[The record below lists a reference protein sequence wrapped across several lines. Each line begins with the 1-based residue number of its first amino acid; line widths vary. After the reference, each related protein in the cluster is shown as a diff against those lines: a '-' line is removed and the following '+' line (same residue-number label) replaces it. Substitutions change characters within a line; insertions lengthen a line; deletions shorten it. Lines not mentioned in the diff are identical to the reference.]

1 MDTRQ
6 YSTLMDALKHIP
18 DPRKSRGKRHTWLML
33 LTILVS
39 GLASGYQSARAIAHW
54 AKLHA
59 SDLQEL
65 LPALQ
70 RIPSES
76 TILRAIRQI
85 DAVLLDQLITAYSAS
100 LPSPSEH
107 AGCII
112 TLQGQLL
119 QGQALDGKTVRGASA
134 HGDKTHLVS
143 LVQHASAITLAQSE
157 VASKQNEISAAPL
170 LLRGRDLNGTVT
182 TGDALLTQRS
192 LAEYIHNHNGYY
204 LMIVKRNQ
212 RQLWEDLELL
222 FRIPPITADQELWD
236 RTTTVSKGHG
246 RLETRTLECG
256 TGLIGFLTWPGV
268 AQVARRHCERVVVKS
283 GKRSEEISYGIT
295 NLAPSEVRAAQVE
308 ALWRGHWTIEN
319 RKHYVRDVTLGEDR
333 NQMHSGNAPHVL
345 ASLRSGLIDLWRSE
359 GWSTIAEAIRECAA
373 SVQRT
378 LILVGA
384 LSEPTLT

>member
-1 MDTRQ
+1 MDSCQ
-6 YSTLMDALKHIP
+6 YSTLMDALKPVP
-18 DPRKSRGKRHTWLML
+18 DPRNCRGKRHAWLML

-39 GLASGYQSARAIAHW
+39 GLASGYQSACAIAHW

-59 SDLQEL
+59 CELREL

-76 TILRAIRQI
+76 TFLRAIRQI
-85 DAVLLDQLITAYSAS
+85 DPAVLDQLVTAYSAS

-112 TLQGQLL
+112 TLQGEVL
-119 QGQALDGKTVRGASA
+119 QGQALDGKSVRTASA

-143 LVQHASAITLAQSE
+143 LVQHASAITLAQTE
-157 VASKQNEISAAPL
+157 VASKQNEISAAPSL
-170 LLRGRDLNGTVT
+170 LHGRELSGTVT

-192 LAEYIHNHNGYY
+192 LAHYIHDHNGYY

-222 FRIPPITADQELWD
+222 FRIPPIPADQELWD

-256 TGLIGFLTWPGV
+256 TGLVDVLTWPGV
-268 AQVARRHCERVVVKS
+268 AQVVRRQCERVVIKT
-283 GKRSEEISYGIT
+283 GKRSQEITYGIT
-295 NLAPSEVRAAQVE
+295 NLAPSEVRAAQLE

-319 RKHYVRDVTLGEDR
+319 RKHYVRDVTMGEDR
-333 NQMHSGNAPHVL
+333 NQMHTGDGPRVL
-345 ASLRSGLIDLWRSE
+345 ATLRSGLIDLWRSV
-359 GWSTIAEAIRECAA
+359 GWSNIAEAIRECAA

-378 LILVGA
+378 LILIGA
-384 LSEPTLT
+384 LPQPTLT

>member
-1 MDTRQ
+1 MDSCQ
-6 YSTLMDALKHIP
+6 YSTLMNALKHLP
-18 DPRKSRGKRHTWLML
+18 DPRKSRGKRHNWLML

-59 SDLQEL
+59 SELQQA
-65 LPALQ
+65 LPTLQ

-85 DAVLLDQLITAYSAS
+85 DAAVLDRLLTAYSAC
-100 LPSPSEH
+100 LPTATEP

-112 TLQGQLL
+112 TLQGELL
-119 QGQALDGKTVRGASA
+119 QGQALDGKTVRTSSA

-143 LVQHASAITLAQSE
+143 LVQHASAVTLAQTE
-157 VASKQNEISAAPL
+157 VASKQNEISAAPTL
-170 LLRGRDLNGTVT
+170 LHGRDLSGTVT

-192 LAEYIHNHNGYY
+192 LAQYIHEHNGYY

-222 FRIPPITADQELWD
+222 FRIPPIPADQELWD

-246 RLETRTLECG
+246 RLETRSLECG
-256 TGLIGFLTWPGV
+256 TGLVDFLNWPGV
-268 AQVARRHCERVVVKS
+268 AQVARRQCERVVVKT
-283 GKRSEEISYGIT
+283 GKRSQEISYGIT
-295 NLAPSEVRAAQVE
+295 NLAPDEAQAAQVE
-308 ALWRGHWTIEN
+308 TLWRGHWTIEN

-333 NQMHSGNAPHVL
+333 NQMHTGDAPRVL
-345 ASLRSGLIDLWRSE
+345 ASLRSGLIDLWRSL
-359 GWSTIAEAIRECAA
+359 GWTNIAEAIREYAA
-373 SVQRT
+373 SVERT
-378 LILVGA
+378 LILIGA
-384 LSEPTLT
+384 LPESTLT

>member
-1 MDTRQ
+1 MDTSQ
-6 YSTLMDALKHIP
+6 YSTLMNALKHLP
-18 DPRKSRGKRHTWLML
+18 DPRKSRGKRHAWLML

-59 SDLQEL
+59 SELQPL

-85 DAVLLDQLITAYSAS
+85 DAAVLDRLLTAYTAC
-100 LPSPSEH
+100 LPAATEQ

-112 TLQGQLL
+112 TLQGELL
-119 QGQALDGKTVRGASA
+119 QGQALDGKTVRTSTA

-143 LVQHASAITLAQSE
+143 LVQHASAVTLAQTE
-157 VASKQNEISAAPL
+157 VASKQNEISAAPTL
-170 LLRGRDLNGTVT
+170 LHGRDLSGTVT

-192 LAEYIHNHNGYY
+192 LAQYIHEHNGYY

-222 FRIPPITADQELWD
+222 FRIPPIPADQELWD
-236 RTTTVSKGHG
+236 RTSTVSKGHG
-246 RLETRTLECG
+246 RLETRSLECG
-256 TGLIGFLTWPGV
+256 TGLVDFLNWPGV
-268 AQVARRHCERVVVKS
+268 AQVARRRCERVVVKT

-295 NLAPSEVRAAQVE
+295 NLAPDEAQAAQVE

-319 RKHYVRDVTLGEDR
+319 RKHYVRDVTMGEDR
-333 NQMHSGNAPHVL
+333 NQMYTGDAPRVL
-345 ASLRSGLIDLWRSE
+345 ASLRSGLIDLWRSL
-359 GWSTIAEAIRECAA
+359 GWTNIAEAIREYAA
-373 SVQRT
+373 SVERT
-378 LILVGA
+378 LILIGA
-384 LSEPTLT
+384 LPESTLT

>member
-1 MDTRQ
+1 MDSCQ
-6 YSTLMDALKHIP
+6 YSTLMNALKHLP
-18 DPRKSRGKRHTWLML
+18 DPRKSRGKRHNWLLL

-59 SDLQEL
+59 SELQQL

-85 DAVLLDQLITAYSAS
+85 DAAVLDRLLTAYSAC
-100 LPSPSEH
+100 LPTPTEH

-112 TLQGQLL
+112 TLQGELL
-119 QGQALDGKTVRGASA
+119 QGQALDGKTVRTSSA

-143 LVQHASAITLAQSE
+143 LVQHASAVTLAQTE
-157 VASKQNEISAAPL
+157 VASKQNEISAAPTL
-170 LLRGRDLNGTVT
+170 LHGRDLSGTVT

-192 LAEYIHNHNGYY
+192 LAQYIHEHNGYY

-222 FRIPPITADQELWD
+222 FRIPPIPADQELWD

-246 RLETRTLECG
+246 RLETRSLECG
-256 TGLIGFLTWPGV
+256 TGLVDLLNWPGV
-268 AQVARRHCERVVVKS
+268 AQVARRQCERVVVKT

-295 NLAPSEVRAAQVE
+295 NLAPDEAQAAQVE

-333 NQMHSGNAPHVL
+333 NQMHTGDAPRVL
-345 ASLRSGLIDLWRSE
+345 ASLRSGLIDLWRSL
-359 GWSTIAEAIRECAA
+359 GWTNIAEAIREYAA
-373 SVQRT
+373 SVERT
-378 LILVGA
+378 LILIGA
-384 LSEPTLT
+384 LPESTLT